1 MGVYLNLFLHF
12 IMPCPPSYSL
22 YIKSPPPPDVA
33 AVGVLAERG
42 EQTCFGMIKVDRI
55 SAGLRFAPPRGTAH
69 AQSDIAFSCLQRG
82 FQRGAELV
90 SP

>member
-1 MGVYLNLFLHF
+1 
-12 IMPCPPSYSL
+12 MPCPPPPPPPPYYSL
-22 YIKSPPPPDVA
+22 YIKSPPPQDVA
-33 AVGVLAERG
+33 GRCVLAERG

-55 SAGLRFAPPRGTAH
+55 SAGLRFGSPRGTAH
-69 AQSDIAFSCLQRG
+69 AQSDIAFACLRRG